1 MAKEVKGGD
10 IGHFE
15 FHWVK
20 GEPVIVRDVLELTSG
35 LSWDPMVMRRVL
47 RDTKHRR
54 GQGSKLSALAV
65 DCCDWSEVSFA

>member
-20 GEPVIVRDVLELTSG
+20 GEPVIVRDVLELASG
-35 LSWDPMVMRRVL
+35 LSWDPMVMWRVL
-47 RDTKHRR
+47 REKKDNGGKV
-54 GQGSKLSALAV
+54 SKLSALVV
-65 DCCDWSEVSFA
+65 DCLDWSEVSFA